1 VSAPTIRTVQ
11 LRPGGP
17 HLPARGKFVSLE
29 GLEGVGK
36 TTNLDFIEAALQ
48 SAGHTVTRTREPGGT
63 QIGEA
68 LRALALSDEGAISEM
83 TELLLMAAARIE
95 HVAEVIAPALAAG
108 RWVLCDRY
116 LDASIAY
123 QGGGRELGA
132 AFVAD
137 LHERLGVTLKPDL
150 TLLLDMPVA
159 DGLARMQARGA
170 TDRIEKEGCAF
181 FERTRAAYLAL
192 ARAEPGR
199 VVIIDANQALPAV
212 QDSIAVVLAARLGI
226 SPGASVSSR

>member
-1 VSAPTIRTVQ
+1 MSAHILRTVQ
-11 LRPGGP
+11 TRPGGP
-17 HLPARGKFVSLE
+17 HLPARGKFISLE

-48 SAGHTVTRTREPGGT
+48 SAGQTVTRTREPGGT
-63 QIGEA
+63 RIGEA
-68 LRALALSDEGAISEM
+68 LRALALSDDGEISPT

-95 HVAEVIAPALAAG
+95 HVAKVITPALAAG

-170 TDRIEKEGCAF
+170 TDRIEKEGRTF
-181 FERTRAAYLAL
+181 FERTRASYLGL
-192 ARAEPGR
+192 ARAEPER
-199 VVIIDANQALPAV
+199 IVIIDADQALPAV
-212 QDSIAVVLAARLGI
+212 QNSIALALATRLGI
-226 SPGASVSSR
+226 RAGASASSS